1 MICIPFQLQW
11 FHSIPFHWISFYFM
25 NTLHRTDT
33 QSYRIQGCDAVDR
46 AVYRSLNKILYLR
59 ILGSVEFSATRIV
72 SVSNHLDASLY
83 AISRVCMYDAR
94 WQEKHLFSEAPI
106 SLSASEPILTFRF
119 VHNIF
124 FSLFNLPINFKEKRN
139 ETLNE
144 LETRRLQRVCFCYF

>member
-1 MICIPFQLQW
+1 
-11 FHSIPFHWISFYFM
+11 M
-25 NTLHRTDT
+25 NTLRRT
-33 QSYRIQGCDAVDR
+33 QSYRIQGCDAVGR
-46 AVYRSLNKILYLR
+46 AVYRILNKILYLR

-124 FSLFNLPINFKEKRN
+124 FSLQSANKFQGEKKRDFERIGNSKVTESVFLLLLNLTSKRWRQPIFTRERL
-139 ETLNE
+139 TL
-144 LETRRLQRVCFCYF
+144 RH